1 MSKKIDF
8 LNRDNKNITMRNNN
22 SVKSNMGRKSGAV
35 YNSKTSKTQKTKIL
49 NDSGPKRRGRRPKK
63 ILENVTA
70 DSDNL
75 FDDTNQKN
83 DSAVILKIPFDPS
96 KHKLGKKMDTNKN
109 KESKKKVISDIDL
122 NNSDDNESSEGM
134 FKNDIPCDDT
144 CHNCSKNE
152 KTINLLKNKLEKY
165 ENKEKIDKS
174 NKISINNLSFISCET
189 GKKMTINKTNIW
201 CFWDCHPFTNLPCVL
216 PELYHNNT
224 YHVRGCFCSFNCALA
239 YNLHYLKDSKIYQR
253 KSLVYK
259 LYKEMYK
266 LSPDEEIE
274 IPESPPREKLI
285 NFGGKMTID
294 AYRRSLMTMG
304 KEIFV
309 YMPPMKPISMTIEE
323 KNTYADNEDNGE
335 EYVLKRKKP
344 LTKKRSIMSSMKIKI
359 GNDSD
364 DD

>member
-8 LNRDNKNITMRNNN
+8 LTKNNKNIAIRDNITNT
-22 SVKSNMGRKSGAV
+22 SEMGRKPKAIF
-35 YNSKTSKTQKTKIL
+35 NSKTQKTKQVTET
-49 NDSGPKRRGRRPKK
+49 GPKRRGRRPKK
-63 ILENVTA
+63 ILENVNA

-75 FDDTNQKN
+75 FDETNQKN

-96 KHKLGKKMDTNKN
+96 KHNLGKKINANTNIK
-109 KESKKKVISDIDL
+109 KTPKKKIISDVNVDDY
-122 NNSDDNESSEGM
+122 DDNDSSEGM
-134 FKNDIPCDDT
+134 FKNDIPGDNT
-144 CHNCSKNE
+144 CHNCAKNE
-152 KTINLLKNKLEKY
+152 KTISLLKTRLEKY

-174 NKISINNLSFISCET
+174 NKISINNLNFISHET
-189 GKKMTINKTNIW
+189 GKKMTIKKTNIW

-259 LYKEMYK
+259 LYREMYN

-274 IPESPPREKLI
+274 ISEAPPREKLI
-285 NFGGKMTID
+285 NFTGKMTIE
-294 AYRRSLMTMG
+294 AYRRSLLTLG

-323 KNTYADNEDNGE
+323 RNTCADNDDNGE

-344 LTKKRSIMSSMKIKI
+344 LTKKRSIISSMKIKV
-359 GNDSD
+359 D
-364 DD
+364 DDDDE